1 MGPYWIAFNVSFPH
15 CMGSDGALNKE
26 GLGWSVCSI
35 LRLDAL
41 SDINQWCLRGLNT
54 RPHACEASA
63 LTPIGPYPDGIRLRS
78 EGGGGGKVGGKSTG
92 NILHLELFLPTWKKK
107 IQPGTFSSRLE
118 EKVPT
123 WKFFLPAGRKIPTW
137 EFFLPPGRKT
147 SHQRN
152 QDGVTILIY

>member
-1 MGPYWIAFNVSFPH
+1 MVFAGIEHPTSRLWGERANPYRS
-15 CMGSDGALNKE
+15 
-26 GLGWSVCSI
+26 
-35 LRLDAL
+35 L
-41 SDINQWCLRGLNT
+41 SQWDK
-54 RPHACEASA
+54 A
-63 LTPIGPYPDGIRLRS
+63 IGPG
-78 EGGGGGKVGGKSTG
+78 EGRGKVGGKSNG
-92 NILHLELFLPTWKKK
+92 NIPHLELLLPIWKKK